1 MKKDEGFTLAEL
13 LIVVAIIG
21 VLVAISI
28 PVFSS
33 QLEKSREATDLAN
46 VRAAYAQIMA
56 EAIGTEN
63 YPEPIPVKLK
73 QKQYDWQT
81 GLPITIGGITFHEK
95 GNDNDNDNWIGTPD
109 ANGICMVS
117 YEKDYG
123 VIFNWNGGYSG
134 TIAFSKRDFLNY
146 DTLYHTGHMDTNEA
160 YFSNQTFRIGSE
172 KVTVRI
178 YYAGA
183 APFKKALANW
193 TLQPSTYENSP
204 FYDVQ
209 YDKKGKTP
217 DDGFAYYTYGED
229 HSINSFIY
237 VSPTAV
243 YETRDEGKT
252 WYNITPKA
260 K

>member
-1 MKKDEGFTLAEL
+1 MH
-13 LIVVAIIG
+13 
-21 VLVAISI
+21 
-28 PVFSS
+28 P
-33 QLEKSREATDLAN
+33 
-46 VRAAYAQIMA
+46 
-56 EAIGTEN
+56 
-63 YPEPIPVKLK
+63 
-73 QKQYDWQT
+73 
-81 GLPITIGGITFHEK
+81 
-95 GNDNDNDNWIGTPD
+95 
-109 ANGICMVS
+109 VS

-146 DTLYHTGHMDTNEA
+146 YTLNRTGNIDTNQA
-160 YFSNQTFRIGSE
+160 YFSNQTFRIGSKE
-172 KVTVRI
+172 VTVRI

-183 APFKKALANW
+183 TPFKKALENW

>member
-1 MKKDEGFTLAEL
+1 MKKDDGFTLAEL

-46 VRAAYAQIMA
+46 VRAAYAQIML
-56 EAIGTEN
+56 EAMDKEN
-63 YPEPIPVKLK
+63 PDPIRVDLK
-73 QKQYDWQT
+73 QKQYGWQT
-81 GLPITIGGITFHEK
+81 GLPITIGGVTFNGTEN
-95 GNDNDNDNWIGTPD
+95 GNWIGTPD
-109 ANGICMVS
+109 ASGICMVS
-117 YEKDYG
+117 YEKDDG

-134 TIAFSKRDFLNY
+134 TIAFSKKYFLNY
-146 DTLYHTGHMDTNEA
+146 DTLKNTGHMDTNAA
-160 YFSNQTFRIGSE
+160 YFSNQTFRIGSKE
-172 KVTVRI
+172 VKVRI

-183 APFKKALANW
+183 APFKEALAHW

-204 FYDVQ
+204 FYNVQ
-209 YDKKGKTP
+209 DKKTGTLT
-217 DDGFAYYTYGED
+217 DAGFAYYTYGED

>member
-46 VRAAYAQIMA
+46 VRAAYAQIML
-56 EAIGTEN
+56 EAMDKEN
-63 YPEPIPVKLK
+63 PDPIRVDLK
-73 QKQYDWQT
+73 QKQYGWQT
-81 GLPITIGGITFHEK
+81 GLPITIGGVTF
-95 GNDNDNDNWIGTPD
+95 NDKENDNWIGTPD
-109 ANGICMVS
+109 ASGICMVS
-117 YEKDYG
+117 YEKDDG

-134 TIAFSKRDFLNY
+134 TIAFSKDYFLNY
-146 DTLYHTGHMDTNEA
+146 DTLNRTGNINNNAA
-160 YFSNQTFRIGSE
+160 YFSNQTFRIGSK

-183 APFKKALANW
+183 APFKEALAKW

-204 FYDVQ
+204 FYNVQ
-209 YDKKGKTP
+209 DKKGGTLT
-217 DDGFAYYTYGED
+217 DAGFAYYTYGED

>member
-46 VRAAYAQIMA
+46 VRAAYAQIML
-56 EAIGTEN
+56 EAMDKEN
-63 YPEPIPVKLK
+63 PDPIRVDLK
-73 QKQYDWQT
+73 QKQYGWQT
-81 GLPITIGGITFHEK
+81 GLPITIGGVTF
-95 GNDNDNDNWIGTPD
+95 NDKENDNWIGTPD
-109 ANGICMVS
+109 ASGICMVS

-134 TIAFSKRDFLNY
+134 TIAFSKDKFLNY
-146 DTLYHTGHMDTNEA
+146 DTLNRTGNIDKNTA
-160 YFSNQTFRIGSE
+160 YFSNQTFRIGSKE
-172 KVTVRI
+172 VTMRI

-183 APFKKALANW
+183 APFKEALANW

-204 FYDVQ
+204 FYNVQ
-209 YDKKGKTP
+209 DKKTGTTTA
-217 DDGFAYYTYGED
+217 DGFAYYTYGED

-252 WYNITPKA
+252 WYNITPKS

>member
-46 VRAAYAQIMA
+46 VRAAYAQIML
-56 EAIGTEN
+56 EAMDKEN
-63 YPEPIPVKLK
+63 PDPIRVDLK
-73 QKQYDWQT
+73 QKQYGWQT
-81 GLPITIGGITFHEK
+81 GLPITIGGVTF
-95 GNDNDNDNWIGTPD
+95 NDKENDNWIGTPD
-109 ANGICMVS
+109 ASGICMVS
-117 YEKDYG
+117 YEKDDG

-134 TIAFSKRDFLNY
+134 TIAFSKDYFLNY
-146 DTLYHTGHMDTNEA
+146 DTLNRTGNMDTNAA
-160 YFSNQTFRIGSE
+160 YFSNQTFRIGSKE
-172 KVTVRI
+172 VKVRI

-183 APFKKALANW
+183 APFKEALANW

-204 FYDVQ
+204 FYNVENDN
-209 YDKKGKTP
+209 KGKTK
-217 DDGFAYYTYGED
+217 DGGFAYYTYGED

>member
-73 QKQYDWQT
+73 QKQSGWQT
-81 GLPITIGGITFHEK
+81 GLPITIGGVTFNGGTK
-95 GNDNDNDNWIGTPD
+95 NGNRIGTPD
-109 ANGICMVS
+109 ASGICMVS

-134 TIAFSKRDFLNY
+134 TIAFSKDKFLNY
-146 DTLYHTGHMDTNEA
+146 NTLQNTGNMDTNAA
-160 YFSNQTFRIGSE
+160 YFLNQTFRIGSKE
-172 KVTVRI
+172 VKVRI

-183 APFKKALANW
+183 APFKKALENW
-193 TLQPSTYENSP
+193 TLQPSTYANSP
-204 FYDVQ
+204 FYNVQ
-209 YDKKGKTP
+209 DKKGGTLT

-229 HSINSFIY
+229 HSVNSFIY

>member
-1 MKKDEGFTLAEL
+1 MKKDDGFTLAEL

-56 EAIGTEN
+56 EAMDKEN
-63 YPEPIPVKLK
+63 PDPIRVDLK

-81 GLPITIGGITFHEK
+81 GLPITIGGITFH
-95 GNDNDNDNWIGTPD
+95 GTGNDNWIGTPD

-134 TIAFSKRDFLNY
+134 TIAFSKDKFLKY
-146 DTLYHTGHMDTNEA
+146 ETLKSTGRIDTNQA
-160 YFSNQTFRIGSE
+160 YFSNQTFRIGSKE
-172 KVTVRI
+172 VKVRV

-183 APFKKALANW
+183 APLKKHLR
-193 TLQPSTYENSP
+193 TGPCSHRPMKPET
-204 FYDVQ
+204 
-209 YDKKGKTP
+209 KGKPGT
-217 DDGFAYYTYGED
+217 T
-229 HSINSFIY
+229 
-237 VSPTAV
+237 
-243 YETRDEGKT
+243 
-252 WYNITPKA
+252 
-260 K
+260 

>member
-46 VRAAYAQIMA
+46 VRTAYAQIML
-56 EAIGTEN
+56 EAMDKEN
-63 YPEPIPVKLK
+63 PDPIRVDLK
-73 QKQYDWQT
+73 QKQYGWQT
-81 GLPITIGGITFHEK
+81 GLPITIGGVTF
-95 GNDNDNDNWIGTPD
+95 NDTENDNWIGTPD
-109 ANGICMVS
+109 ASGICMVS
-117 YEKDYG
+117 YEKDDG

-134 TIAFSKRDFLNY
+134 TIAFSKDYFLNY
-146 DTLYHTGHMDTNEA
+146 DTLNRTGNIDTNAA
-160 YFSNQTFRIGSE
+160 YFSNQTFRIGSK

-183 APFKKALANW
+183 APFKEALAKW

-204 FYDVQ
+204 FYNVQ
-209 YDKKGKTP
+209 DKKGGTLT

>member
-1 MKKDEGFTLAEL
+1 MKKDDGFTLAEL

-56 EAIGTEN
+56 EVIGTEN
-63 YPEPIPVKLK
+63 NPEPIPVKLK
-73 QKQYDWQT
+73 QKQSDWQT
-81 GLPITIGGITFHEK
+81 GLPITIGGIT
-95 GNDNDNDNWIGTPD
+95 GTGNDNWIGTPD

-117 YEKDYG
+117 YEKDRG

-134 TIAFSKRDFLNY
+134 TIAFSRDNFLNY
-146 DTLYHTGHMDTNEA
+146 NTLQSTGNMDTNAA
-160 YFSNQTFRIGSE
+160 YFSNQTFRIGSKE
-172 KVTVRI
+172 VTVRI

-183 APFKKALANW
+183 TPFKEALAKW

-204 FYDVQ
+204 FYNVENDN
-209 YDKKGKTP
+209 KGKTKA
-217 DDGFAYYTYGED
+217 DGFAYYTYGQD

>member
-1 MKKDEGFTLAEL
+1 MKKDDGFTLAEL

-73 QKQYDWQT
+73 QKQSNWQT
-81 GLPITIGGITFHEK
+81 GRPITIGGITFD
-95 GNDNDNDNWIGTPD
+95 GTGNDNWIGEPD

-134 TIAFSKRDFLNY
+134 TIAFSKDYFLNY
-146 DTLYHTGHMDTNEA
+146 DTLNRTGNINNNAA
-160 YFSNQTFRIGSE
+160 YFSNQTFRIGSK

-183 APFKKALANW
+183 TPFKKALENW
-193 TLQPSTYENSP
+193 TLQPSTYEKSP
-204 FYDVQ
+204 FYNVQ
-209 YDKKGKTP
+209 DKKTGTLT
-217 DDGFAYYTYGED
+217 DAGFAYYTYGDD

>member
-1 MKKDEGFTLAEL
+1 MKRNQKGFTLMEM

-33 QLEKSREATDLAN
+33 QLEKTREATDLAN

-56 EAIGTEN
+56 EVIGTEDN
-63 YPEPIPVKLK
+63 PKPIPVKLK

-81 GLPITIGGITFHEK
+81 ALPITIGGITFNERE
-95 GNDNDNDNWIGTPD
+95 NDNWIGTPD
-109 ANGICMVS
+109 RSGICMVS

-134 TIAFSKRDFLNY
+134 TIAFSRDKFLNY
-146 DTLYHTGHMDTNEA
+146 NTLLSTGNMDNNKA
-160 YFSNQTFRIGSE
+160 YFSNQTFRIGSKE
-172 KVTVRI
+172 IKVRV
-178 YYAGA
+178 YYAEA
-183 APFKKALANW
+183 APFKKALEDW
-193 TLQPSTYENSP
+193 TPQPSTYENSP
-204 FYDVQ
+204 FYNVQ
-209 YDKKGKTP
+209 NNKGGTATE
-217 DDGFAYYTYGED
+217 DGFAYYTYGED
-229 HSINSFIY
+229 KLINSFIY

-243 YETRDEGKT
+243 YETKDEGKT
-252 WYNITPKA
+252 WYNITPKS

>member
-46 VRAAYAQIMA
+46 VRAAYAQIML
-56 EAIGTEN
+56 EAMDKEN
-63 YPEPIPVKLK
+63 PDPIRVDLK
-73 QKQYDWQT
+73 QKQYGWQT
-81 GLPITIGGITFHEK
+81 GLPITIGGVTF
-95 GNDNDNDNWIGTPD
+95 NDKENDNWIGTPD
-109 ANGICMVS
+109 ASGICMVS

-134 TIAFSKRDFLNY
+134 TIAFSKDKFLNY
-146 DTLYHTGHMDTNEA
+146 DTLNRTGNIDKNTA
-160 YFSNQTFRIGSE
+160 YFSNQTFRIGSKE
-172 KVTVRI
+172 VTMRI

-183 APFKKALANW
+183 APFKEALANW
-193 TLQPSTYENSP
+193 TLQPSTYKNSP
-204 FYDVQ
+204 FYNVQ
-209 YDKKGKTP
+209 DKKTGTAT

>member
-1 MKKDEGFTLAEL
+1 MKKNDGFTLAEL

-46 VRAAYAQIMA
+46 VRAAYAQIMT
-56 EAIGTEN
+56 EVIGTEDN
-63 YPEPIPVKLK
+63 PEPIPVKLK

-81 GLPITIGGITFHEK
+81 GLPITIGGITFHGTET
-95 GNDNDNDNWIGTPD
+95 DNWIGKPD
-109 ANGICMVS
+109 GSGICMVS

-134 TIAFSKRDFLNY
+134 TIAFSRDNFLNY
-146 DTLYHTGHMDTNEA
+146 DTLKNTEKMDTNEA
-160 YFSNQTFRIGSE
+160 YFSDQTFRIGSKE
-172 KVTVRI
+172 VKVRV

-183 APFKKALANW
+183 APFQEALKKW
-193 TLQPSTYENSP
+193 TMQPSTYEKSP
-204 FYDVQ
+204 FYKVQ
-209 YDKKGKTP
+209 NHTWGTATQ
-217 DDGFAYYTYGED
+217 DGFAYYTYGED

>member
-46 VRAAYAQIMA
+46 VRTAYAQIML
-56 EAIGTEN
+56 EAMDKEN
-63 YPEPIPVKLK
+63 PDPIRVDLK
-73 QKQYDWQT
+73 QKQYGWQT
-81 GLPITIGGITFHEK
+81 GLPITIGGVTFNGTEN
-95 GNDNDNDNWIGTPD
+95 GNWIGTPD
-109 ANGICMVS
+109 ASGICMVS
-117 YEKDYG
+117 YEKDDG

-134 TIAFSKRDFLNY
+134 TIAFSKENFLNY
-146 DTLYHTGHMDTNEA
+146 QTLLNSGNMNNEKA
-160 YFSNQTFRIGSE
+160 YFSNQTFRIGSKE
-172 KVTVRI
+172 VKVRI

-183 APFKKALANW
+183 APFKEALANW
-193 TLQPSTYENSP
+193 TLQPSNYENSP
-204 FYDVQ
+204 FYSVQ
-209 YDKKGKTP
+209 SDKKGKTP

>member
-1 MKKDEGFTLAEL
+1 MKKDDGFTLAEL
-13 LIVVAIIG
+13 LIGVAIIG

-46 VRAAYAQIMA
+46 VRTAYAQIML
-56 EAIGTEN
+56 ESMDKEN
-63 YPEPIPVKLK
+63 PDPIRVDLK
-73 QKQYDWQT
+73 QKQYGWQT
-81 GLPITIGGITFHEK
+81 GLSITIGGVTFNGTE
-95 GNDNDNDNWIGTPD
+95 NDNWIGTPD
-109 ANGICMVS
+109 ASGICMVS
-117 YEKDYG
+117 YEKDDG

-134 TIAFSKRDFLNY
+134 TITFSKENFLNY
-146 DTLYHTGHMDTNEA
+146 QTLLNSGNMNNEKA
-160 YFSNQTFRIGSE
+160 YFSNQTFRIGSKE
-172 KVTVRI
+172 FTVRV

-183 APFKKALANW
+183 APFKEALANW
-193 TLQPSTYENSP
+193 TLQTSTYENSP
-204 FYDVQ
+204 FYSVQ
-209 YDKKGKTP
+209 SDKKGKTP

>member
-1 MKKDEGFTLAEL
+1 MKKNDGFTLAEL

-56 EAIGTEN
+56 EVNGTEDN
-63 YPEPIPVKLK
+63 PQPIPVKLK

-81 GLPITIGGITFHEK
+81 ALPITIGGITFH
-95 GNDNDNDNWIGTPD
+95 GTGNDNWIGTPD
-109 ANGICMVS
+109 GNGICMVS

-134 TIAFSKRDFLNY
+134 TIAFSRDNFLNY
-146 DTLYHTGHMDTNEA
+146 TTLYNTKKMDTNEA
-160 YFSNQTFRIGSE
+160 YFSNQTFRIGSKE
-172 KVTVRI
+172 VKVRV

-183 APFKKALANW
+183 TPFKKALENW

-204 FYDVQ
+204 FYNVQ
-209 YDKKGKTP
+209 NNQGGTATK
-217 DDGFAYYTYGED
+217 DGFAYYTYGED
-229 HSINSFIY
+229 RSINSFIY

-252 WYNITPKA
+252 WYNITPKS

>member
-46 VRAAYAQIMA
+46 VRAAYAQIML
-56 EAIGTEN
+56 EAMDKEN
-63 YPEPIPVKLK
+63 PDPIRVDLK
-73 QKQYDWQT
+73 QKQYGWQT
-81 GLPITIGGITFHEK
+81 GLPITIGGVTF
-95 GNDNDNDNWIGTPD
+95 NDKENDNWIGTPD
-109 ANGICMVS
+109 ASGICMVS

-134 TIAFSKRDFLNY
+134 TIAFSKKQFLKY
-146 DTLYHTGHMDTNEA
+146 ETLNRTGNIDTNQA
-160 YFSNQTFRIGSE
+160 YFSNQTFRIGSKE
-172 KVTVRI
+172 VKARI

-183 APFKKALANW
+183 TPFKKALANW
-193 TLQPSTYENSP
+193 TLQPSTYEKSP
-204 FYDVQ
+204 FYNVE
-209 YDKKGKTP
+209 YDNKGKTKY
-217 DDGFAYYTYGED
+217 DGFAYYTYGED
-229 HSINSFIY
+229 YSINSFIY

>member
-1 MKKDEGFTLAEL
+1 M
-13 LIVVAIIG
+13 
-21 VLVAISI
+21 AISI

-73 QKQYDWQT
+73 QKQSDWQT
-81 GLPITIGGITFHEK
+81 GLPITIGGITFD
-95 GNDNDNDNWIGTPD
+95 GTRNDNWIGKPD
-109 ANGICMVS
+109 ASGICMVS
-117 YEKDYG
+117 YEKDDG

-134 TIAFSKRDFLNY
+134 TIEFSKNSFLNY
-146 DTLYHTGHMDTNEA
+146 DTLNRTGNIDRNTA
-160 YFSNQTFRIGSE
+160 YFSNQTFRIGSKE
-172 KVTVRI
+172 VTVRI

-183 APFKKALANW
+183 TPFKKALENW

-204 FYDVQ
+204 FYNVENDN
-209 YDKKGKTP
+209 KGKTKYN
-217 DDGFAYYTYGED
+217 GFAYYTYGDD

>member
-73 QKQYDWQT
+73 QKQSDWQT
-81 GLPITIGGITFHEK
+81 GRPITIGGITFD
-95 GNDNDNDNWIGTPD
+95 GTGNDNWIGKPD

-117 YEKDYG
+117 YEKDDG

-134 TIAFSKRDFLNY
+134 TIEFSKNSFLNY
-146 DTLYHTGHMDTNEA
+146 DTLNRTGNIDKNTA
-160 YFSNQTFRIGSE
+160 YFSNQTFRIGQKE
-172 KVTVRI
+172 VTVRI

-183 APFKKALANW
+183 TPFKKALENW
-193 TLQPSTYENSP
+193 TLQPSTYEKSP
-204 FYDVQ
+204 FYNVQ
-209 YDKKGKTP
+209 KDKTGTLT
-217 DDGFAYYTYGED
+217 DAGFAYYTYGDD

>member
-1 MKKDEGFTLAEL
+1 MKKDDGFTLAEL

-56 EAIGTEN
+56 EVIGTEN
-63 YPEPIPVKLK
+63 NPEPIPVKLK

-81 GLPITIGGITFHEK
+81 GLPITIGGITFHGK
-95 GNDNDNDNWIGTPD
+95 GNDNWIGTPD

-134 TIAFSKRDFLNY
+134 TIAFSKDKFLNY
-146 DTLYHTGHMDTNEA
+146 DTLNRTGNIDKNTA
-160 YFSNQTFRIGSE
+160 YFSNQTFRIGSKE
-172 KVTVRI
+172 VTVRI

-183 APFKKALANW
+183 APFKEALANW

-204 FYDVQ
+204 FYNVENDN
-209 YDKKGKTP
+209 KGKTK
-217 DDGFAYYTYGED
+217 DGGFAYYTYGED

>member
-1 MKKDEGFTLAEL
+1 MKKDDGFTLAEL

-63 YPEPIPVKLK
+63 NPEPIPVKLK
-73 QKQYDWQT
+73 QKQKDWQT
-81 GLPITIGGITFHEK
+81 ALPITIGGITKKEK
-95 GNDNDNDNWIGTPD
+95 DGDNANWIGTPD

-117 YEKDYG
+117 YEKDRG

-134 TIAFSKRDFLNY
+134 TIAFSRDNFLNY
-146 DTLYHTGHMDTNEA
+146 NTLQSTGNMDTNAA
-160 YFSNQTFRIGSE
+160 YFSNQTFRIGSKE
-172 KVTVRI
+172 VTVRI

-183 APFKKALANW
+183 TPFKEALAKW

-204 FYDVQ
+204 FYNVENDN
-209 YDKKGKTP
+209 KGKTKA
-217 DDGFAYYTYGED
+217 DGFAYYTYGQD

>member
-56 EAIGTEN
+56 EVTGTEN
-63 YPEPIPVKLK
+63 NPEPIPVKLK

-81 GLPITIGGITFHEK
+81 GLPITIGGITFHGK
-95 GNDNDNDNWIGTPD
+95 GKNDNWIGTPD

-123 VIFNWNGGYSG
+123 VVFNWNGGYSG
-134 TIAFSKRDFLNY
+134 TIAFSKKYFLNY
-146 DTLYHTGHMDTNEA
+146 DTLKNTGHMYTNEA
-160 YFSNQTFRIGSE
+160 YFSNQTFRIGSKE
-172 KVTVRI
+172 VTVRI

-183 APFKKALANW
+183 TPFKKALANW

-204 FYDVQ
+204 FYNVENDN
-209 YDKKGKTP
+209 KGKTK
-217 DDGFAYYTYGED
+217 DGGFAYYTYGED

>member
-73 QKQYDWQT
+73 QKQSGWQT
-81 GLPITIGGITFHEK
+81 GLPITIGGVTFNGGTK
-95 GNDNDNDNWIGTPD
+95 NDNWIGTPD
-109 ANGICMVS
+109 ASGICMVS

-134 TIAFSKRDFLNY
+134 TITFSKKNFLNY
-146 DTLYHTGHMDTNEA
+146 DKLNRTGNIDTNQA
-160 YFSNQTFRIGSE
+160 YFSNQTFRIGSKE
-172 KVTVRI
+172 VTVRI

-183 APFKKALANW
+183 TPFKKALENW

>member
-46 VRAAYAQIMA
+46 VRAAYAQIMT
-56 EAIGTEN
+56 EVIGTEDN
-63 YPEPIPVKLK
+63 PEPIPVKLK
-73 QKQYDWQT
+73 QKQSDWQT
-81 GLPITIGGITFHEK
+81 GLPITIGGITFP
-95 GNDNDNDNWIGTPD
+95 GTGNDNWIGTPD

-117 YEKDYG
+117 YEKDCG

-134 TIAFSKRDFLNY
+134 TIAFSRDNFLNY
-146 DTLYHTGHMDTNEA
+146 DILQGTGNMNNNEA
-160 YFSNQTFRIGSE
+160 YFSDQTFRIGSKE
-172 KVTVRI
+172 VKVRV

-183 APFKKALANW
+183 APFKEALKKW

-209 YDKKGKTP
+209 DKTWGTATQ
-217 DDGFAYYTYGED
+217 DGFAYYTYGED

-252 WYNITPKA
+252 WYNITPKS